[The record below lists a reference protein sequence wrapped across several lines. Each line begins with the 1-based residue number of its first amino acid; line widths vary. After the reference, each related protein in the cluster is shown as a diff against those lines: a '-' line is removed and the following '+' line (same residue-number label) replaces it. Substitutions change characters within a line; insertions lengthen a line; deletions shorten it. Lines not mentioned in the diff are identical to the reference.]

1 LDSSIV
7 HSQMAELGGLGW
19 NLQLLPMCLDAIH

>member
-7 HSQMAELGGLGW
+7 HWQMAELGSLGW